1 MTAAGCVVCG
11 KGTDAVQAAQMIA
24 GLQRVNMDMSL
35 FLYWAVFFPVDCRI
49 PWKRLTNEKLLC

>member
-35 FLYWAVFFPVDCRI
+35 FLYWAVFFSCGLPNSV
-49 PWKRLTNEKLLC
+49 EKIN